1 MWRCLILIL
10 ILLSSCLQL
19 ALQPGVGLLGT
30 AQASFHDLQ
39 AELQPSRRLKNSAD
53 PSSRFATHSSKP
65 MPYAFDT

>member
-1 MWRCLILIL
+1 MWRCL

-39 AELQPSRRLKNSAD
+39 AEGTPALKE
-53 PSSRFATHSSKP
+53 TQEWCKP
-65 MPYAFDT
+65 KQQVCHQLKHAHALRI